1 MVAVLVGLK
10 LRLLRNALRQSVW
23 RVVGLVL
30 ALAYGVFLVGLA
42 VVGLVALR
50 FTQVEVG
57 PDVVVVGLTALTVG
71 WTLIPLLAFGMDDTL
86 DPGRFAL
93 LPLRAREVLPGFVVS
108 SLVGVPGVATI
119 LVAAASVVF
128 WATGILPAVAAGIGA
143 VLGVFTS
150 VVLARV
156 VTTGLG
162 GLLGGRR
169 FRDGAAGIVAILA
182 SMSGIG
188 LGLGTQAIQRTPN
201 MGELL
206 AGLASIAG
214 WTPFGW
220 AWSLPADVTAGR
232 VGLAAAK
239 LGLAAVLLAGLLR
252 AWEAMLDRRLTS
264 PIEAR
269 GGGERVGRGVRV
281 DRLVGTTQA
290 GAVAGR
296 CLRYW
301 RRDPRYVTSVAMFLI
316 LPIVLVVSMSLPRSG
331 PTGLDAL
338 PVQFLAPLTLA
349 MLIGLSTCQDLAY
362 DGTAV
367 WTHLTTGVTGR
378 ADRVGRLIALAAV
391 VMPLFLVLEVTAA
404 ALSGRWD
411 LLLPSFSVG
420 LAAILGGAGVAS
432 WIGAMLQSPAAP
444 AGANPFR
451 TSNGGGV
458 QAMIATSVTLA
469 ASGLLALPALG
480 LAWAGLTQ
488 TWAAIAT
495 PIASLGIGLGALVV
509 GINAGGAYLDGHWPQ
524 VLANV
529 SEKRA

>member
-50 FTQVEVG
+50 FTQVDVG
-57 PDVVVVGLTALTVG
+57 PHVVVVGLTALTVG

-206 AGLASIAG
+206 ARISPSISARPLARAASMMLSI
-214 WTPFGW
+214 
-220 AWSLPADVTAGR
+220 S
-232 VGLAAAK
+232 
-239 LGLAAVLLAGLLR
+239 
-252 AWEAMLDRRLTS
+252 
-264 PIEAR
+264 
-269 GGGERVGRGVRV
+269 
-281 DRLVGTTQA
+281 
-290 GAVAGR
+290 
-296 CLRYW
+296 
-301 RRDPRYVTSVAMFLI
+301 RDPR
-316 LPIVLVVSMSLPRSG
+316 P
-331 PTGLDAL
+331 
-338 PVQFLAPLTLA
+338 
-349 MLIGLSTCQDLAY
+349 
-362 DGTAV
+362 
-367 WTHLTTGVTGR
+367 
-378 ADRVGRLIALAAV
+378 
-391 VMPLFLVLEVTAA
+391 
-404 ALSGRWD
+404 
-411 LLLPSFSVG
+411 
-420 LAAILGGAGVAS
+420 
-432 WIGAMLQSPAAP
+432 
-444 AGANPFR
+444 
-451 TSNGGGV
+451 
-458 QAMIATSVTLA
+458 
-469 ASGLLALPALG
+469 
-480 LAWAGLTQ
+480 
-488 TWAAIAT
+488 
-495 PIASLGIGLGALVV
+495 
-509 GINAGGAYLDGHWPQ
+509 
-524 VLANV
+524 
-529 SEKRA
+529 